1 MQRMMNETMSEKS
14 VASLMLS
21 KNETLAVQHGDKDKV
36 NIYQSDILIC
46 LPIKRL
52 SCRKLYL
59 PLQISCYHLR

>member
-21 KNETLAVQHGDKDKV
+21 KNGTLAVQYGDKDKV

-59 PLQISCYHLR
+59 TLQISCYHLR